1 MKELQFCT
9 TSSQI
14 SQHHRIK
21 LNEKEYLELS
31 NARRIL
37 FRVLK
42 HEELYDQV
50 IESYVDAKTAMYEM
64 SIRTISD
71 GIIDED
77 IISHNYRSKLNR
89 LYFNTLNLSKLY
101 LDKHFH
107 GRHDKSFVKS
117 ITGLETFHDEIKCHR
132 QRIANE
138 NTDYVLGCELRN
150 YIQHASL
157 PIKSI
162 THGFR
167 TSNSNNKT
175 FAVFHIPLDRNILIE
190 GGIKKKYLSKY
201 SDKIDLHEIMDN
213 YIYAISEMH
222 LKSRELTSDYAKNS
236 MDIITKKRQEIES
249 KYNCVQYGIK
259 VVDIDIEE
267 TLFYLHLE
275 WFDLVK
281 YLQEENSYL
290 LNFKLFSHSPYGNF

>member
-89 LYFNTLNLSKLY
+89 LYF
-101 LDKHFH
+101 
-107 GRHDKSFVKS
+107 
-117 ITGLETFHDEIKCHR
+117 
-132 QRIANE
+132 
-138 NTDYVLGCELRN
+138 
-150 YIQHASL
+150 
-157 PIKSI
+157 
-162 THGFR
+162 
-167 TSNSNNKT
+167 
-175 FAVFHIPLDRNILIE
+175 
-190 GGIKKKYLSKY
+190 
-201 SDKIDLHEIMDN
+201 
-213 YIYAISEMH
+213 
-222 LKSRELTSDYAKNS
+222 
-236 MDIITKKRQEIES
+236 
-249 KYNCVQYGIK
+249 
-259 VVDIDIEE
+259 
-267 TLFYLHLE
+267 
-275 WFDLVK
+275 
-281 YLQEENSYL
+281 
-290 LNFKLFSHSPYGNF
+290 